1 LADKGYLFW
10 EQGSNAPM
18 LEAIN
23 VYVRQKIGDAIAQ
36 AAEEAV
42 MANQEHHSLDELGKK
57 MMQIALEN
65 RLRE

>member
-1 LADKGYLFW
+1 
-10 EQGSNAPM
+10 M

-42 MANQEHHSLDELGKK
+42 MANQEHHSLDELGKR
-57 MMQIALEN
+57 MMEIALKN

>member
-10 EQGSNAPM
+10 EQDSNASMP
-18 LEAIN
+18 EAIN
-23 VYVRQKIGDAIAQ
+23 VYVRQKIGDAIAR

-57 MMQIALEN
+57 MIEIALKN